1 MRLPRWFVSLG
12 LACAVLAHFG
22 CSKREEPLLV
32 DGRSHSTLRAWRSA
46 SSPQLPVAKW
56 REFDAALDE
65 IRFELQRED
74 PTLAHN
80 EAVDAAA
87 RKVHGK
93 TIDQALRE
101 GDLARL
107 RRLTQMAE
115 QLKTMVD
122 TNALIVP
129 KPGDPASAE
138 ALHAKLKDQQAR
150 LAQLQDEIAALQ
162 ARHAVEPMVPG
173 SAAATPRPL
182 SREQALREI
191 AQFLEARRGTA
202 LFKYGAWQ
210 VRVTGDPAELPAELQ
225 EDFRSRQARVSRS
238 GGTLLGIRIRDEWLI
253 FDQVVEPPQ
262 FSEAVVANLTVADQA
277 TIKQQW
283 ALLEAEIWARRET
296 FEENAPAE

>member
-138 ALHAKLKDQQAR
+138 ALHAKLKDQSKRRSGPAGKPSRRTPPRSRPSRIHAAEAPANHANRREYKRIGLR
-150 LAQLQDEIAALQ
+150 LRFAEVQQP
-162 ARHAVEPMVPG
+162 AVRIHVI
-173 SAAATPRPL
+173 RPDGVL
-182 SREQALREI
+182 
-191 AQFLEARRGTA
+191 GT
-202 LFKYGAWQ
+202 KHG
-210 VRVTGDPAELPAELQ
+210 GDPVRPFLADGLQ
-225 EDFRSRQARVSRS
+225 TCVP
-238 GGTLLGIRIRDEWLI
+238 LLG
-253 FDQVVEPPQ
+253 
-262 FSEAVVANLTVADQA
+262 
-277 TIKQQW
+277 
-283 ALLEAEIWARRET
+283 RE
-296 FEENAPAE
+296 